1 MDLTS
6 ERSIL
11 LKPEAIALLVNENA
25 LDDLK
30 IFLYTLELWNTTYPT
45 LYIYCTESVK
55 IILPSLNYKGFI
67 YTSTKQLEIYKNLTR
82 KEMEQLPSRKKLS
95 NLFHDFTLEKTNLMK
110 WAIEEHKKGVLF
122 CDADILW
129 LGPLPE
135 IPENTELAL
144 SPHEIE
150 QKYEDRFGKYNAGF
164 LYIQSKEIVEI
175 WYNETLVSK
184 FFEQLALD
192 QLAKYIE
199 PEPYIFGRH
208 INYGWWRMFQAPVTY
223 TERIDE
229 WSIKAHKTHENSGLT
244 VKNIPVICIHTHWK
258 TKDSMTKTFNTFI
271 YRRLL
276 LVKHNP
282 LVEKLL
288 SFLTS
293 PF

>member
-1 MDLTS
+1 MESTS

-11 LKPEAIALLVNENA
+11 FKPDAIALLVNENA

-30 IFLYTLELWNTTYPT
+30 IFLYTLQLWNTSLPT

-55 IILPSLNYKGFI
+55 QTLQSFNYEGLI
-67 YTSTKQLEIYKNLTR
+67 HTSTKQLEIYKNLTR
-82 KEMEQLPSRKKLS
+82 KEMELRPSRKKLS

-150 QKYEDRFGKYNAGF
+150 QRDEARFGKYNAGF

-192 QLAKYIE
+192 QLANYI
-199 PEPYIFGRH
+199 EPYIFGRH
-208 INYGWWRMFQAPVTY
+208 INYGWWRMFQAPVSY
-223 TERIDE
+223 TERKAE
-229 WSIKAHKTHENSGLT
+229 WSANNSLQLT
-244 VKNIPVICIHTHWK
+244 VKNIPVVCIHTHWK
-258 TKDSMTKTFNTFI
+258 TNDFMTKTFNTFI
-271 YRRLL
+271 ENILNLVRKNPKVQQLL
-276 LVKHNP
+276 TYLKN
-282 LVEKLL
+282 
-288 SFLTS
+288 
-293 PF
+293 